1 MAIRTT
7 ARRLADQRA
16 ISMLLGC
23 AALVL
28 ATATLCEGVV
38 IVGLRHPQPSGLDW
52 KGADL
57 RSATAHC
64 GGYDVLVIGH
74 DMASAREAQ
83 KAALAYFDDHCD
95 YQSGLPAKL

>member
-1 MAIRTT
+1 MFRSTS
-7 ARRLADQRA
+7 RRLADQRA

-23 AALVL
+23 AAMVF
-28 ATATLCEGVV
+28 ATAAVCEGVV
-38 IVGLRHPQPSGLDW
+38 IGGSNPPRPSALDLT
-52 KGADL
+52 GADV

-64 GGYDVLVIGH
+64 GAYDVLIIGH

-83 KAALAYFDDHCD
+83 KAALAYFDAHCD